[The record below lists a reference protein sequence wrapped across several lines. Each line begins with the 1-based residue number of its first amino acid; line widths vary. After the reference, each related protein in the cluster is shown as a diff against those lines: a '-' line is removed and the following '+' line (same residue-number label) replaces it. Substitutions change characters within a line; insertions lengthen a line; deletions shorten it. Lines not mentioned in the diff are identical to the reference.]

1 MSFAALSSEPYDAI
15 IVGSGATGG
24 VAAKALAEAGWK
36 ILVLEA
42 GRSVNP
48 QQDLCHPARDMV
60 MRVNNLALAR
70 RQSFQALH
78 PGYWKANPDFFVNEK
93 DNPYTTPPDKPFY
106 WIRGR
111 QLGGRSLTWG
121 GITLRFSNYEFK
133 AASQDGVGDN
143 WPIAYEDLEPYYDAL
158 EGYFQIHGERNGLPQ
173 LPDGNFLSAMPL
185 TPAEEKL
192 KQEVA
197 CHWPQRHV
205 IPSRGFKLH
214 TATLTDPWSRSAS
227 VGSTLKAAVETGRTT
242 VVTDAVVSH
251 VVFIPRSRL
260 AKGVAFI
267 HREHK
272 TTHEVYGH
280 HVILC
285 ASTLESVRILLH
297 STEQF
302 QPGGLKNS
310 SGLLGRY
317 LMDHVST
324 IQFFT
329 LPNIDPPTT
338 PFELSGCESIFIPRY
353 CNLDRPQEKFLRGFG
368 LWGGI
373 QRLNVPRLLEK
384 GGGAT
389 GFFVGH
395 GEVLPHADNR
405 ILLNTDVKDAW
416 GIPVPHI
423 EFSWTEN
430 EKQIIAR
437 IRQDIQEMVSIME
450 GVCLPLAD
458 LYHLPLFEKFIRRQE
473 AAMSAGAPPGYYVH
487 EVGGAKMGT
496 SPEHSI
502 LNSENQCWE
511 CPNLLVTDGSC
522 WVSSGWQ
529 NPTLTEM
536 AITARAC
543 HQLLQRAR
551 QSSSA

>member
-1 MSFAALSSEPYDAI
+1 MSFATLSSDPYDAI

-24 VAAKALAEAGWK
+24 VAAKVLAEAGWK
-36 ILVLEA
+36 VLVLEA
-42 GRSVNP
+42 GRSVHP
-48 QQDLCHPARDMV
+48 QKDLGHPARDMV
-60 MRVNNLALAR
+60 KRVNNLALAR

-121 GITLRFSNYEFK
+121 GITLRLSNYEFK
-133 AASQDGVGDN
+133 AASLDGVGDD
-143 WPIAYEDLEPYYDAL
+143 WPIVYADLEPYYDDL
-158 EGYFQIHGERNGLPQ
+158 ESFFPIHGERNGLPQ
-173 LPDGNFLSAMPL
+173 LPDGQYLPAMPL
-185 TPAEEKL
+185 TPAEQKL
-192 KQEVA
+192 QRAVTS
-197 CHWPQRHV
+197 HWPQRYV

-214 TATLTDPWSRSAS
+214 QATATDPWSPSAS
-227 VGSTLKAAVETGRTT
+227 VGSTLKAAMATGRTT

-251 VVFIPRSRL
+251 VVFAPQSHL
-260 AKGVAFI
+260 AKGVGWI

-272 TTHEVYGH
+272 TAHEVYGH
-280 HVILC
+280 HIMLC

-302 QPGGLKNS
+302 QPWGLRNS

-324 IQFFT
+324 IQFFSV
-329 LPNIDPPTT
+329 PNIDPPAT

-353 CNLDRPQEKFLRGFG
+353 CNLDQPQESFLRGYG

-373 QRLNVPRLLEK
+373 QRLNVPHLLEK
-384 GGGAT
+384 TGGAI

-395 GEVLPHADNR
+395 GEVLPDANNR
-405 ILLNTDVKDAW
+405 ISLNTDVQDAW

-423 EFSWTEN
+423 DFSWTEN

-437 IRQDIQEMVSIME
+437 IRQDIQDMISLL
-450 GVCLPLAD
+450 GGDCLPLAD
-458 LYHLPLFEKFIRRQE
+458 LYHMPFLEKFVRRQE
-473 AAMSAGAPPGYYVH
+473 MAMASGAPPGYYVH
-487 EVGGAKMGT
+487 EVGGARMGT
-496 SPEHSI
+496 TPENSV
-502 LNSENQCWE
+502 LNPDNQCWE

-543 HQLLQRAR
+543 HQLLQRSR
-551 QSSSA
+551 